1 VADGESDTVHLS
13 STKPQALNRAAAGT
27 AHGKIKPFW
36 ISTKSVN
43 NYVEK
48 RGLDTLDM
56 ACGAAFNKLPIGEAS
71 TVTTADLSQT
81 KAPAPLTAPAPLC
94 GLRQYAAP
102 LGLEQNTLDDF
113 WPHTVGLQVFD
124 RRHDAEFTQGRN
136 AAGDDIALAGI
147 GSQLGHAGS
156 AWMDVLRV
164 QWFHR

>member
-1 VADGESDTVHLS
+1 
-13 STKPQALNRAAAGT
+13 
-27 AHGKIKPFW
+27 
-36 ISTKSVN
+36 VN

-56 ACGAAFNKLPIGEAS
+56 ACEAAFNNLPIGKAT

-81 KAPAPLTAPAPLC
+81 NLPAPLTAPAPLC

-102 LGLEQNTLDDF
+102 FGFKQNALDDLR
-113 WPHTVGLQVFD
+113 PHTVGLQVFD
-124 RRHDAEFTQGRN
+124 RRHDAEFAQRGN
-136 AAGDDIALAGI
+136 AAGNDIALAGI